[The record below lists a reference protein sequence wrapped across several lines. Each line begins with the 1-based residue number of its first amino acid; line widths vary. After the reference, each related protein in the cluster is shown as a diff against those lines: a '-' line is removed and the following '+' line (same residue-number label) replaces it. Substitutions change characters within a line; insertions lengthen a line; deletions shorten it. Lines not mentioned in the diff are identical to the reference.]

1 MKNQTGKK
9 SREAKSAKGE
19 KVACL
24 ISGGIDSPVAAALA
38 AKKYGIIPVHFS
50 LYPFYCRGS
59 FETMIAVLKYLKKKT
74 KFGEFIIY
82 PHAEI
87 LSAVL
92 NSRNRLARD
101 YMCVLC
107 RKSMFKAAE
116 KICESEGA
124 NAIVT
129 GESLAQKASQTLQN
143 MAATSAGIKYPIIRP
158 LLGMDKTEIIKL
170 SKGLE
175 MPEKH
180 AGCCTATPE
189 WPVTKAIP
197 QAAEN
202 IFQELGL
209 QKIIDENFKKIVRIR
224 KFDKSAYE
232 ILQKLLGE

>member
-1 MKNQTGKK
+1 MKTK
-9 SREAKSAKGE
+9 EAKRAEKE
-19 KVACL
+19 KVVCL

-38 AKKYGIIPVHFS
+38 ARKYEIIPVHFS

-74 KFGEFIIY
+74 KFNEFIIY

-87 LSAVL
+87 LSAAL
-92 NSRNRLARD
+92 KGDRLARD
-101 YMCVLC
+101 YMCVMC
-107 RKSMFKAAE
+107 RKAMFKAAE

-124 NAIVT
+124 AGIVT

-143 MAATSAGIKYPIIRP
+143 MEVTSSGIKYPMIRP
-158 LLGMDKTEIIKL
+158 LLSMDKTEIIKL

-180 AGCCTATPE
+180 VGCCTATPE

-197 QAAEN
+197 ETAER
-202 IFQELGL
+202 IFNELGL
-209 QKIIDENFKKIVRIR
+209 QEIIDKNFKKIVRIR

-232 ILQKLLGE
+232 ILQKVLGE

>member
-1 MKNQTGKK
+1 MIIVKNKNAK
-9 SREAKSAKGE
+9 EAKKE

-24 ISGGIDSPVAAALA
+24 ISGGIDSPVATALA
-38 AKKYGIIPVHFS
+38 AKHYEIIPVHFS
-50 LYPFYCRGS
+50 LYPFYCKGS

-92 NSRNRLARD
+92 KSENRIARD
-101 YMCVLC
+101 YMCVMC
-107 RKSMFKAAE
+107 RKAMFKAAE
-116 KICESEGA
+116 KVCESEGA
-124 NAIVT
+124 AGIVT
-129 GESLAQKASQTLQN
+129 GESIAQKASQTLQN
-143 MAATSAGIKYPIIRP
+143 MAATSAGIKYPMVRP
-158 LLGMDKTEIIKL
+158 LLGMDKTEIMKL

-189 WPVTKAIP
+189 WPVTKAD
-197 QAAEN
+197 ARTAEKL
-202 IFQELGL
+202 FSELGL
-209 QKIIDENFKKIVRIR
+209 QKIIDENFKKVVRIK

-232 ILQKLLGE
+232 ILQKVLGE

>member
-1 MKNQTGKK
+1 MVIMKTKK
-9 SREAKSAKGE
+9 AKETKKE

-38 AKKYGIIPVHFS
+38 AKHYEIVPVHFS
-50 LYPFYCRGS
+50 LYPFYCKGS

-74 KFGEFIIY
+74 KFSEFIIF

-87 LSAVL
+87 LSAIL
-92 NSRNRLARD
+92 KSENRLARD
-101 YMCVLC
+101 YMCVMC
-107 RKSMFKAAE
+107 RKAMFKAAE

-124 NAIVT
+124 AGIVT

-143 MAATSAGIKYPIIRP
+143 MAATSAGIKYPMIRP
-158 LLGMDKTEIIKL
+158 LLGMDKTEIMKL

-197 QAAEN
+197 ETAER

-209 QKIIDENFKKIVRIR
+209 QKIIDENFKKMVRIK
-224 KFDKSAYE
+224 KFDKTAYE
-232 ILQKLLGE
+232 ILQKVLGE

>member
-1 MKNQTGKK
+1 MKKQEGKISGKK
-9 SREAKSAKGE
+9 E
-19 KVACL
+19 KVVCL

-38 AKKYGIIPVHFS
+38 AKRYETVPLHFS

-92 NSRNRLARD
+92 KSQNRLARD

-107 RKSMFKAAE
+107 RKAMLKAAE

-124 NAIVT
+124 AGIVT
-129 GESLAQKASQTLQN
+129 GESVAQKASQTLQN
-143 MAATSAGIKYPIIRP
+143 MAATSFGMKYPVIRP

-180 AGCCTATPE
+180 VGCCTATPE
-189 WPVTKAIP
+189 WPVTKAD
-197 QAAEN
+197 AKTAEN
-202 IFQELGL
+202 LFNELGL
-209 QKIIDENFKKIVRIR
+209 QKIIDENFGKIARIK
-224 KFDKSAYE
+224 KFDNTAYE
-232 ILQKLLGE
+232 ILQKVLGK

>member
-1 MKNQTGKK
+1 MKK
-9 SREAKSAKGE
+9 E

-38 AKKYGIIPVHFS
+38 AKQYEIIPVHFS

-74 KFGEFIIY
+74 KFGEFIIF

-92 NSRNRLARD
+92 KSENRLARD

-116 KICESEGA
+116 KICDSEGA
-124 NAIVT
+124 AGIVT
-129 GESLAQKASQTLQN
+129 GESIAQKASQTLQN
-143 MAATSAGIKYPIIRP
+143 MAATSAGIKYPMIRP

-180 AGCCTATPE
+180 VGCCTATPE
-189 WPVTKAIP
+189 WPVTKAD
-197 QAAEN
+197 ARTAEN
-202 IFQELGL
+202 LFSELGL
-209 QKIIDENFKKIVRIR
+209 QKIIDENFRKTVRI
-224 KFDKSAYE
+224 KNFDESAYE
-232 ILQKLLGE
+232 ILQKMLDE

>member
-1 MKNQTGKK
+1 MKKQEGKISGKK
-9 SREAKSAKGE
+9 E
-19 KVACL
+19 KVVCL

-38 AKKYGIIPVHFS
+38 AKRYETVPLHFS

-92 NSRNRLARD
+92 KSQNRLARD

-107 RKSMFKAAE
+107 RKAMLKAAE

-124 NAIVT
+124 AGIVT
-129 GESLAQKASQTLQN
+129 GESVAQKASQTLQN
-143 MAATSAGIKYPIIRP
+143 MAATSFGMKYPVIRP

-180 AGCCTATPE
+180 VGCCTATPE
-189 WPVTKAIP
+189 WPVTKAD
-197 QAAEN
+197 AKTAEN
-202 IFQELGL
+202 LFNELGL
-209 QKIIDENFKKIVRIR
+209 QKIIDENFGKIARIK
-224 KFDKSAYE
+224 KFDKTAYE
-232 ILQKLLGE
+232 ILQKVLGK